1 MTVPLPLVIATLTQ
15 SDFFSL
21 LLASAMSCDSASIQ
35 SVEELPGHPIV
46 CRRSDMKYARNWISS
61 REMTGASKT
70 GSAVDVFE
78 TTAALVRVFL
88 VFATGAAAVFAASF
102 DDAFA
107 TFLSGVF
114 TALAVRVLVLADADL
129 LVVFA
134 GILRIFESESAICKI
149 NLQKN
154 KAWVRFSS

>member
-1 MTVPLPLVIATLTQ
+1 ML
-15 SDFFSL
+15 S
-21 LLASAMSCDSASIQ
+21 
-35 SVEELPGHPIV
+35 
-46 CRRSDMKYARNWISS
+46 
-61 REMTGASKT
+61 
-70 GSAVDVFE
+70 
-78 TTAALVRVFL
+78 
-88 VFATGAAAVFAASF
+88 FAASF